1 MRRLALLLAVTLS
14 LVSQVTARDLLPAE
28 QRYFGSWGYTAE
40 LPACNDPAVLNSL
53 TSSFD
58 SREYRFWGNLAVT
71 GYDRVAPVA
80 FRPWGA
86 DFIPRRFCT
95 ARVMLNDGKA
105 RQVDYSVREDL
116 GLFGWS
122 WNVNW
127 CVHGLDRHMSNAP
140 DCRMAR
146 P

>member
-1 MRRLALLLAVTLS
+1 MRRLALLLAATLTLGS
-14 LVSQVTARDLLPAE
+14 SAMARDLLPAE
-28 QRYFGSWGYTAE
+28 QRYFGSWGFTGE
-40 LPACNDPAVLNSL
+40 LPACDDPAVLGSL
-53 TSSFD
+53 SSSFD
-58 SREYRFWGNLAVT
+58 SREYRFWGPLQVS
-71 GYDRVAPVA
+71 GYDKVRSVAY
-80 FRPWGA
+80 RPWGA

-95 ARVMLNDGKA
+95 ARITLNDGKT

-116 GLFGWS
+116 GLFGWT

-127 CVHGLDRHMSNAP
+127 CVQGLDRHMSNAP

>member
-1 MRRLALLLAVTLS
+1 MRRLVLLLAATLACAS
-14 LVSQVTARDLLPAE
+14 NALARDLVPAE
-28 QRYFGSWGYTAE
+28 QRYFGSWGFTAQ
-40 LPACNDPAVLNSL
+40 LPACDDPSVLGSL
-53 TSSFD
+53 SSSFD
-58 SREYRFWGNLAVT
+58 SREYRFWGNLAVA
-71 GYDRVAPVA
+71 GYDRVKPVA

-95 ARVMLNDGKA
+95 ARVTLSDGKT

-116 GLFGWS
+116 GLFGWT